1 MFAFR
6 LAWIHLTGLLLMLFQ
21 YLGVLQF
28 TLGSHLTF
36 TVLESMFS
44 SHLPF
49 SSQVSPG
56 GLWFS
61 ALSHVALS

>member
-1 MFAFR
+1 
-6 LAWIHLTGLLLMLFQ
+6 MLFQ